1 MNQSKS
7 PTELDNRSISVGS
20 WNVLAQSYARSDRY
34 LHSPVG
40 WSGAHR
46 PLRVANIVCE
56 YLTRCDVL
64 CLQEVDSAMRDA
76 IYDLLGGASSHFAPH
91 QSRSDGTMLISRHVL
106 ENPVVLTSGNMSATT
121 AQLKHPLGN
130 VTVVSAHLEWNPDPN
145 QAKSC
150 LIELLKEIHQ
160 LTDEN
165 VILAMDANTAPDSES
180 MSPLTLSGWS
190 VTPPHPTAYMQDR
203 GWISLDLVA
212 SRFSKVHLVEIK
224 GGTEVIP
231 SKLWPSDHCL
241 VLAEVKSSASEHL

>member
-1 MNQSKS
+1 MYQDKS
-7 PTELDNRSISVGS
+7 PTEPDYRSISVGS

-34 LHSPVG
+34 RNSPVG

-46 PLRVANIVCE
+46 PLRVANIVSE
-56 YLTRCDVL
+56 SLTHCDVL
-64 CLQEVDSAMRDA
+64 CLQEVDLTMRDA
-76 IYDLLGGASSHFAPH
+76 ICDLLGGASSHFAPH

-106 ENPVVLTSGNMSATT
+106 ENPVVLTSGKMSATT

-130 VTVVSAHLEWNPDPN
+130 VTVISAHLEWNPDPN

-180 MSPLTLSGWS
+180 MSPLTLSGWRI
-190 VTPPHPTAYMQDR
+190 TPPHPTAYIQDR

-212 SRFSKVHLVEIK
+212 SRFSNIQLVEIK
-224 GGTEVIP
+224 GGTEIIP
-231 SKLWPSDHCL
+231 SKLWPSDHCM
-241 VLAEVKSSASEHL
+241 VLAEVESLTSEHL